1 MGLSKAQQ
9 SAYIKNTRALAGSPA
24 TSMSNE
30 TVAALICLTARDIV
44 AHSTI
49 SGSGFPEIPDDL
61 FALADHAAYLPEL
74 YDTASASALGLRTK
88 ELPIVLYEKLI
99 NCGIGDLDT
108 YFFTLAKLH
117 RRRWRYEN
125 ILSTQAF
132 PRIEQVGPRAML
144 QYGQG
149 DPRALAVLL
158 TWRKWIYDIDNRA
171 AQETGYIF
179 EPALAG
185 ALGGQS
191 FSPNSSPIRRLSDDR
206 KGRQVDCIV
215 ESPSGRWAYEFKIR
229 VTKAASGQG
238 RWNEELSFPRE
249 ASAAGFT
256 PVLVVFDATD
266 NYRLSELSRVYRDN
280 GGAAYTGEEAWQH
293 IESRSGTIM
302 GLFVDKYLRAPLA
315 ALLYHE
321 PEHNALPSIEFSM
334 SERRIMITIQG
345 SPPLVIARN
354 PEDLISESGE
364 ETEIGEEPL
373 W

>member
-9 SAYIKNTRALAGSPA
+9 SAYIKNIRVLAQPQA
-24 TSMSNE
+24 TNMSDE

-44 AHSTI
+44 AC
-49 SGSGFPEIPDDL
+49 GLVPRSGFPEIPDDL
-61 FALADHAAYLPEL
+61 FVLADYATSLPEL
-74 YDTASASALGLRTK
+74 YDTASASAFGLRTK
-88 ELPIVLYEKLI
+88 ELPIALYEKLVT
-99 NCGIGDLDT
+99 CGISDLDT
-108 YFFTLAKLH
+108 YFFSLAKLH

-125 ILSTQAF
+125 ILSTQSF

-191 FSPNSSPIRRLSDDR
+191 ISPNSSPIRRLNDAS
-206 KGRQVDCIV
+206 KGRQVDCLV
-215 ESPSGRWAYEFKIR
+215 ENPSGRWAYEFKIR
-229 VTKAASGQG
+229 VTIAASGQG
-238 RWNEELSFPRE
+238 RWKEELSFPRE
-249 ASAAGFT
+249 ARAAGFT
-256 PVLVVFDATD
+256 AVLVVFDATD
-266 NYRLSELSRVYRDN
+266 NYRLSELSKAYRDN
-280 GGAAYTGEEAWQH
+280 GGAAYTGEEAWRH
-293 IESRSGTIM
+293 VESRSGTIM

-315 ALLYHE
+315 ALLHHE
-321 PEHNALPSIEFSM
+321 PAHNALPSIEFSM
-334 SERRIMITIQG
+334 SDRRITITVQG
-345 SPPLVIARN
+345 SPPLVIARK
-354 PEDLISESGE
+354 PDDQVTESGD
-364 ETEIGEEPL
+364 EIENGEEPL